1 MLYLAFI
8 IGLFCVF
15 LNEKSGKVNK
25 TYFYVFI
32 LSLFFIAIMRFGI
45 GADYFAY
52 DYLYNIMSSSD
63 INNSFFVLDNVEW
76 LFKYIMMSF
85 NLLGISYHLFNVF
98 FTVIIL
104 GFTLYWISKKSPNK
118 YLSILLYIS
127 MFFLVWTLS
136 AIRQGLVIAILL
148 NVFFGEKKFSTRNQ
162 ILISVGLSLIHSSA
176 IIALLIYL
184 ISKLNFN
191 KKTILYFFI
200 VSIVFNLF
208 SITSNLAFLEN
219 VPYISKLLFYIDP
232 VKISIFSFTSL
243 MRLSFFFIVWFY
255 YDQLVER
262 YEDKTF
268 INFVLINYILF
279 FFLLFSVITSS
290 RISIFGHLSMVV
302 ILPMILEL
310 YSKSKQRNIVLS
322 SLILF
327 SVFSFVKELDTVID
341 QTGFEG
347 TKTELNFVSILN
359 PDRTL
364 FDQSH
369 ALESAV
375 DKSFKLSEA
384 EFDKEKY
391 IVEKNQKVVPYNPDL
406 NHISVYFPIE
416 KLYGIINE
424 NGEIVE
430 LPLSF
435 VRTQIFDDAVEV
447 VYNPYDFKTVLYRE
461 MQTGKSYT
469 YHQTLD
475 IVEKGN
481 DEITRFNAFWYDKKK
496 VDFTLFQQKEYMNQF
511 NLGPINEAE
520 KISSEFHPG
529 FSYLKMTSNVRNY
542 LVLLDEND
550 EVLVN
555 HIYYKIDAFNEKNIA
570 VGHTKT
576 QRHYINKKGEI
587 IWVEDK

>member
-191 KKTILYFFI
+191 KKTI
-200 VSIVFNLF
+200 
-208 SITSNLAFLEN
+208 
-219 VPYISKLLFYIDP
+219 
-232 VKISIFSFTSL
+232 
-243 MRLSFFFIVWFY
+243 
-255 YDQLVER
+255 
-262 YEDKTF
+262 
-268 INFVLINYILF
+268 
-279 FFLLFSVITSS
+279 
-290 RISIFGHLSMVV
+290 
-302 ILPMILEL
+302 
-310 YSKSKQRNIVLS
+310 
-322 SLILF
+322 
-327 SVFSFVKELDTVID
+327 
-341 QTGFEG
+341 
-347 TKTELNFVSILN
+347 
-359 PDRTL
+359 
-364 FDQSH
+364 
-369 ALESAV
+369 
-375 DKSFKLSEA
+375 
-384 EFDKEKY
+384 
-391 IVEKNQKVVPYNPDL
+391 
-406 NHISVYFPIE
+406 
-416 KLYGIINE
+416 
-424 NGEIVE
+424 
-430 LPLSF
+430 
-435 VRTQIFDDAVEV
+435 
-447 VYNPYDFKTVLYRE
+447 
-461 MQTGKSYT
+461 
-469 YHQTLD
+469 
-475 IVEKGN
+475 
-481 DEITRFNAFWYDKKK
+481 
-496 VDFTLFQQKEYMNQF
+496 
-511 NLGPINEAE
+511 
-520 KISSEFHPG
+520 
-529 FSYLKMTSNVRNY
+529 
-542 LVLLDEND
+542 
-550 EVLVN
+550 
-555 HIYYKIDAFNEKNIA
+555 
-570 VGHTKT
+570 
-576 QRHYINKKGEI
+576 
-587 IWVEDK
+587 